1 MANKSACTGKE
12 IMNKTKRKPTQQEK
26 IFANNANKS
35 LISKIYKQL
44 MQLNMKK
51 KRWPEDLKRHFSKDD
66 IKMAKKHMKRCSTSL
81 TTRQMHIKTT
91 MSYHLTLGEW
101 PSSKSLQTINA
112 EEGMEKREPSSM
124 LVGM

>member
-26 IFANNANKS
+26 IFANNVSKS

-81 TTRQMHIKTT
+81 TTRQMQIKTT

>member
-1 MANKSACTGKE
+1 M
-12 IMNKTKRKPTQQEK
+12 
-26 IFANNANKS
+26 NKS

-81 TTRQMHIKTT
+81 TTRQMQIKTT

>member
-1 MANKSACTGKE
+1 
-12 IMNKTKRKPTQQEK
+12 
-26 IFANNANKS
+26 
-35 LISKIYKQL
+35 

-81 TTRQMHIKTT
+81 TTRQMQIKTT

>member
-1 MANKSACTGKE
+1 
-12 IMNKTKRKPTQQEK
+12 
-26 IFANNANKS
+26 
-35 LISKIYKQL
+35 

-81 TTRQMHIKTT
+81 TTRQMQIKTT

-112 EEGMEKREPSSM
+112 EEVMEKREPSSM

>member
-26 IFANNANKS
+26 IFANNVNKS

-81 TTRQMHIKTT
+81 TTRQMQIKTT